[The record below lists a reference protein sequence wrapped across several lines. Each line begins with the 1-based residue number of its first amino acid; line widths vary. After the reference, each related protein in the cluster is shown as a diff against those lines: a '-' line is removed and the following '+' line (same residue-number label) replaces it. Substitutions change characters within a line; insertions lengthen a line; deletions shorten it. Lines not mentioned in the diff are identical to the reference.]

1 MIADGEKE
9 LLQAVY
15 WRLHLPGGA
24 EVPDGLSR
32 IVGNDLF
39 CEV

>member
-1 MIADGEKE
+1 MIADGDKE

-15 WRLHLPGGA
+15 WRLIYRGA

-39 CEV
+39 CKV